1 MKPDAHRHINVM
13 RHLTVPN
20 ELVEATLSILREN
33 DWLASGMRIFAID
46 DNHRMI
52 PLDPGAPEKM
62 PDFFHEISISI
73 HEGVIDERVDSDWW
87 HHLSSLIDNEEIER
101 FREQWPSSHEFISDM
116 MVVRIEAEVE
126 HYSSKIAIAKLEAH
140 PHIRLV
146 LRDEGVKGEFRLRQ
160 LTPLA
165 SRVGTEI
172 VTQDIPAEF
181 LKTRVTVK
189 ESGRTISCDPT
200 RAFFSTKL
208 QTERLETLSLAREL
222 REILG
227 RPIRVCDPFCGV
239 GPALATLLGE
249 PDLVS
254 ETLASDLN
262 PDAIEILLENLS
274 RWDGREYP
282 TIPTSIERI
291 YEDRIV
297 GIADASELPLMNE
310 FTGIWD
316 LLIVNL
322 PHRTIEILPSLV
334 PLIDRST
341 PSLVRGRAIVSEND
355 IEQQS
360 KNIVKALPPILE
372 GSEPPKLKIKRDYSS
387 KLRLCSFEAWIA
399 PE

>member
-1 MKPDAHRHINVM
+1 M
-13 RHLTVPN
+13 VPN
-20 ELVEATLSILREN
+20 ELVETSLSILREN
-33 DWLASGMRIFAID
+33 EWLASGMRIFAID

-52 PLDPGAPEKM
+52 PLDPGAPEKL
-62 PDFFHEISISI
+62 PDPLHEIETSL
-73 HEGVIDERVDSDWW
+73 HEGAIDMRVDSDWW
-87 HHLSSLIDNEEIER
+87 HHLSSLIENEEIER

-116 MVVRIEAEVE
+116 MVVRIEAEIE

-140 PHIRLV
+140 PHIRLL
-146 LRDEGVKGEFRLRQ
+146 LRDEGVKGELRLRQ

-165 SRVGTEI
+165 ARVGNEI
-172 VTQDIPAEF
+172 VIQDIPEQM
-181 LKTRVTVK
+181 LRTHVTVK
-189 ESGRTISCDPT
+189 ESGQTISCDPT

-222 REILG
+222 REILD
-227 RPIRVCDPFCGV
+227 RPLRVCDPFCGV

-249 PDLVS
+249 PDLIS
-254 ETLASDLN
+254 EALASDLN

-282 TIPTSIERI
+282 TIPDNISYI

-297 GIADASELPLMNE
+297 GIADASKLSSMHE

-322 PHRTIEILPSLV
+322 PHRTIEILPSLE
-334 PLIDRST
+334 PLIDRTS
-341 PSLVRGRAIVSEND
+341 PSLVRGRAIVSENEID
-355 IEQQS
+355 QASQEIA
-360 KNIVKALPPILE
+360 NALPPILE
-372 GSEPPKLKIKRDYSS
+372 GSEPPFLKIKRDYSS
-387 KLRLCSFEAWIA
+387 ILRLCSFEAWIA